1 VCVLQQLGMQQ
12 KKQHSMIT
20 APCRPA
26 DLLVDQYDCVFAV
39 AGWQLQVRL

>member
-1 VCVLQQLGMQQ
+1 MQQ

-20 APCRPA
+20 APCSMQGLRPA